1 MVSISSSKIYI
12 SKKEKCLN
20 VILVFNKAI
29 CEGHMYI
36 IILGKDSN
44 LVASGSFYGNYTLGY
59 QEIKKLSL
67 SKMMFQGYLGSILI
81 FFFCLLL

>member
-1 MVSISSSKIYI
+1 MVSISS

-20 VILVFNKAI
+20 VILVFNKPI
-29 CEGHMYI
+29 CEGLHMYI
-36 IILGKDSN
+36 IILGKDSI
-44 LVASGSFYGNYTLGY
+44 LVASGSFNYTLGY

-81 FFFCLLL
+81 YLFCLLL